1 MLLVTR
7 ILFAACAAAALKERK
22 MLFKLMLGKGALPVL
37 RRVAAFTESRHVL
50 IANNIANVNTPFYEA
65 KDLDAKG
72 FQTELRRAL
81 DRRARGNPRIFE
93 MDDGRNFRQQL
104 NDVIEHR
111 VVDGEGVGM
120 LRHSR
125 NNVSIDIEMA
135 KLSAN
140 GILHNTAEAMLRHQ
154 YGLIEDAIRER
165 IA

>member
-1 MLLVTR
+1 
-7 ILFAACAAAALKERK
+7 
-22 MLFKLMLGKGALPVL
+22 MLFKMMLGKGALPAL
-37 RRVAAFTESRHVL
+37 RRVASFAESRHTL
-50 IANNIANVNTPFYEA
+50 IANNVANVNTPFYEV
-65 KDLDAKG
+65 KDLDTKG

-81 DRRARGNPRIFE
+81 DRRDRGNPRIFE
-93 MDDGRNFRQQL
+93 MDDGRNFRQQP

-111 VVDGEGVGM
+111 AIDGEGVGV
-120 LRHSR
+120 LKHSQ

-154 YGLIEDAIRER
+154 YSLIEDAIRER